1 MFRARVGKMLVGRD
15 NRGVPSRNLG
25 KNSQEFGDFRKANI
39 LFL

>member
-1 MFRARVGKMLVGRD
+1 MFRARVGKTLDGRD

-25 KNSQEFGDFRKANI
+25 GDSQDFGDFRKANV